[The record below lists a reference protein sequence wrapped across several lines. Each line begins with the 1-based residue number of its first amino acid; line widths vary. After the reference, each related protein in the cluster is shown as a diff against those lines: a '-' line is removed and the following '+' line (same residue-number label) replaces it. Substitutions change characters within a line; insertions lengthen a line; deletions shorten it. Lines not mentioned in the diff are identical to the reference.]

1 MTAKKKVEQVLD
13 KYPAI
18 VADVE
23 KIGYS
28 KQTFAEKL
36 CYIANN
42 FIFLGD
48 HDGVVGETNSVKDKC
63 LNAFCEMIWG
73 KTVNDTELPTS
84 IHRRMHGRP
93 MGEIFVAIAK
103 DCYNLTINLTDG
115 EKITAQ
121 LNDYI
126 RPEYIKRRMYEG
138 AEEFLSVLK
147 DAGTPMFILTGME
160 PEMIEERFRYHK
172 FDNIFNGILGAPQ
185 TKEQNIKQLLKKY
198 PDRRILA
205 TGDAMSEFKATMAY
219 SGTIFLAFDMEK
231 REKRVFPDEVNIL
244 TSYGTPVWKELFRQ
258 I

>member
-1 MTAKKKVEQVLD
+1 MTTKKIVRKILD
-13 KYPAI
+13 NHPKFVVMMKSVGYTKKYLI
-18 VADVE
+18 N
-23 KIGYS
+23 
-28 KQTFAEKL
+28 KL
-36 CYIANN
+36 CCIANK
-42 FIFLGD
+42 FVFMGD
-48 HDGVVGETNSVKDKC
+48 HDGVLGETNSVKDRC

-73 KTVNDTELPTS
+73 KVVKNTELPTS

-103 DCYNLTINLTDG
+103 DCYNTTINLTDG

-138 AEEFLSVLK
+138 AYEFLSILK
-147 DAGTPMFILTGME
+147 EIGTPMFILTGME
-160 PEMIEERFRYHK
+160 PDMIEERFRYHK

-185 TKEQNIKQLLKKY
+185 TKEQNIAEILKKY
-198 PDRRILA
+198 PGRRILA
-205 TGDAMSEFKATMAY
+205 TGDAISEFKATMAY
-219 SGTIFLAFDMEK
+219 DGTVFLAFDMEK
-231 REKRVFPDEVNIL
+231 RERRVFPDEVNIL